1 MADRCHGSAHPK
13 SGLQD
18 ALLREL
24 NRDIPLPHTPR
35 SLRAKQGRAR
45 RRWIVEIGQ
54 APASMPVWVSRA
66 GWLDEL
72 ERWLATDEGD
82 AARGRAHL
90 RPALLLRVAEVL
102 AAHADHGSGR
112 HCAVTNAAA
121 ATAAGCSARTVTTV
135 RRLLAEAGLAVEIR
149 RGTGSAH
156 APIDLRRPSV
166 WHLVSRKAPVDNS
179 AVCDLPPSRRD
190 RRVTPVG
197 KNSPST
203 RKRAPQ
209 SRKSPSER
217 PAQRARRFA
226 PRALHVQK
234 LADELVGNEYGRRGL
249 CGGLTRGHIGHI
261 CDALTRSGLDLD
273 AWTAQQITAA
283 LNADMRQRG
292 WSWPNRIDRPGAF
305 LASRLRRLPQRP
317 VVARPVQPAT
327 PKLDTEVVVP
337 ASAATRAAARA
348 FFQQNRGRGASSAS
362 QTVAESVKWFTTD
375 KPAGRA
381 RQVTQSPRGT
391 A

>member
-1 MADRCHGSAHPK
+1 
-13 SGLQD
+13 
-18 ALLREL
+18 
-24 NRDIPLPHTPR
+24 
-35 SLRAKQGRAR
+35 
-45 RRWIVEIGQ
+45 
-54 APASMPVWVSRA
+54 MPVWVSRA

-112 HCAVTNAAA
+112 HCAVTNAVAA
-121 ATAAGCSARTVTTV
+121 AAAGCSARTVTTV

-166 WHLVSRKAPVDNS
+166 WHLVSRKEPVDNS

-209 SRKSPSER
+209 SRRSPSKR

-249 CGGLTRGHIGHI
+249 CGGLARGHIGHI

-273 AWTAQQITAA
+273 AWTAQQIAAA

-317 VVARPVQPAT
+317 VVVRSVQPAA
-327 PKLDTEVVVP
+327 PKLDVEVVVP

-348 FFQQNRGRGASSAS
+348 FFQKNRGRGASSAS